1 MKKDHIVSIS
11 CTSTQRKKSNQHK
24 NKQYTS
30 LSGSLAALSSSLS
43 ALKTVENHRKVL
55 ITLLNEWLYA
65 GNWSLQNC
73 VFPSDTS
80 VVVESVWLYPSG
92 LITNM
97 VPSHKAKHNKSK
109 WTYFMGEVIPI
120 CLQPQK
126 KELCPFFG
134 IISVVLLADFSRN
147 ELWRVNRCPTHL
159 WRWNGC
165 PAHF

>member
-1 MKKDHIVSIS
+1 MEGAVTQDSPEQWVQLTQTQCFFLRCVIKPSFLLSQIRKDHIVSIS

-97 VPSHKAKHNKSK
+97 VPSHKAKHNKS
-109 WTYFMGEVIPI
+109 
-120 CLQPQK
+120 
-126 KELCPFFG
+126 
-134 IISVVLLADFSRN
+134 
-147 ELWRVNRCPTHL
+147 
-159 WRWNGC
+159 
-165 PAHF
+165 